1 MRLYLRCIG
10 IEPTAPG
17 VQIQAQYQAVKP
29 KQRKHALSIGRRLV
43 RETGSVPVS
52 FAPAWLIETGFEEI
66 DMPAQKQPIFPPH
79 QDCPEPK
86 IFRNG
91 WRLWTGKK
99 TNRSGASLMQVYFGG
114 SSIGDSGKEDDQ

>member
-1 MRLYLRCIG
+1 
-10 IEPTAPG
+10 
-17 VQIQAQYQAVKP
+17 
-29 KQRKHALSIGRRLV
+29 
-43 RETGSVPVS
+43 
-52 FAPAWLIETGFEEI
+52 
-66 DMPAQKQPIFPPH
+66 MPAQKQPIFPPH